1 MNSRQRWKIK
11 RAQKHAAANAGQGS
25 DAGLE
30 RVVSACLMGV
40 SGSVAKALTL
50 IDGPAAP
57 RQIQEDCGATKQER
71 RNRSIFYKDTNPFGN
86 KIHAVQKARG
96 KSMPLI

>member
-25 DAGLE
+25 DADLE

-40 SGSVAKALTL
+40 SGNVAKALTL

-57 RQIQEDCGATKQER
+57 RQPQEDCGAMYLPQVAMLNAGHRKTR
-71 RNRSIFYKDTNPFGN
+71 KD
-86 KIHAVQKARG
+86 AVHIIK
-96 KSMPLI
+96 